1 MVQSKSKKQNKKL
14 ARNYVQ
20 LIMFHSLLGFICTF
34 PSFTAKLLI
43 YVVWYMFVT
52 GFVKRGLVY
61 VFINIWK
68 YKFETFNSIAQE

>member
-1 MVQSKSKKQNKKL
+1 M
-14 ARNYVQ
+14 Y
-20 LIMFHSLLGFICTF
+20 I

-52 GFVKRGLVY
+52 GFVKRGLIY